1 MNKINLLPMAGINNV
16 GRDEALQVRGDAP
29 RTYLREAVNVDISP
43 NGKPRMRDGLR
54 KVSPTP
60 LENLW
65 QSPLHGDTFATLG
78 DQWVKVDVSTWGT
91 EALATIGEGPVSYI
105 VLNNAV
111 VAAGPAGVFTFGGVG
126 AMRLTIDPPPP
137 PMVSAGAGALEAG
150 SYGVSVSWLRGA
162 MESPPSGIT
171 HCQIGA
177 GGGLDVVLP
186 LCLDPTVTHARLY
199 FTRHNGGELARGEE
213 YPISQSAVAVPLL
226 PKLGGPP
233 QFWRMD
239 AMPTGRYLGYWRGR
253 IMTARANV
261 LRFSEAMAYHIHD
274 QRHGY
279 VQMPQRITF
288 VQPVDAGIWV
298 GQVDHVAFLQGTS
311 PESLELQAKATK
323 APVPGS
329 AIKVKAEV
337 LGEMAA
343 GGGECA
349 VWLAENGYVVGT
361 AGGAVVEP
369 MAKVMKGVRASAG
382 ATVVFGDRLLTAV
395 T

>member
-1 MNKINLLPMAGINNV
+1 MNNVNLLPMAGINNV
-16 GRDEALQVRGDAP
+16 SKDEALQVRGDAP
-29 RTYLREAVNVDISP
+29 RIYLREALNVDISP

-54 KVSPTP
+54 NVTSTP
-60 LENLW
+60 LANLW
-65 QSPLHGDTFATLG
+65 QSPLHGDVFATLG
-78 DQWVKVDVSTWGT
+78 DQWVKVDPTDWSTQP
-91 EALATIGEGPVSYI
+91 LATIGEGAVSHM

-111 VAAGPAGVFTFGGVG
+111 LVAGPAGIFTFGGTN
-126 AMRLTIDPPPP
+126 AQRMTIDTPPP
-137 PMVSAGAGALEAG
+137 PMVTGGAGALDAG
-150 SYGVSVSWLRGA
+150 SYGVAVSWLRNG
-162 MESPPSGIT
+162 MESPPSAIT
-171 HCQIGA
+171 HCVLAG
-177 GGGLDVVLP
+177 GGGLDVILP
-186 LCLDPTVTHARLY
+186 MCMDSTVTHARLY
-199 FTRHNGGELARGEE
+199 FTRQNGGELARGED
-213 YPISQSAVAVPLL
+213 YPIGLSAVAVPLL

-239 AMPTGRYLGYWRGR
+239 AMPTGLYLGYWRGR
-253 IMTARANV
+253 LLTARANV

-288 VQPVDAGIWV
+288 VQPVDTGIWV
-298 GQVDHVAFLQGTS
+298 GQVDHVAFLQGAS
-311 PESLELQAKATK
+311 LESLELQTKATK

-337 LGEMAA
+337 LGEMA
-343 GGGECA
+343 GGGSECA

>member
-1 MNKINLLPMAGINNV
+1 MNNVNLLPMAGINNV
-16 GRDEALQVRGDAP
+16 GKDETLQVRGDAP
-29 RTYLREAVNVDISP
+29 RIYLREALNVDISP
-43 NGKPRMRDGLR
+43 NGMPRMRDGLR
-54 KVSPTP
+54 NVTSTP
-60 LENLW
+60 LANLW
-65 QSPLHGDTFATLG
+65 QSPLHGDVFATLG
-78 DQWVKVDVSTWGT
+78 DQWVKVDPTDWSTQP
-91 EALATIGEGPVSYI
+91 LATIGEGQVSHM

-111 VAAGPAGVFTFGGVG
+111 LAAGPAGIFTFGGTH
-126 AMRLTIDPPPP
+126 AQRMTIDTPPP
-137 PMVSAGAGALEAG
+137 PMVTGGAGAMEAG
-150 SYGVSVSWLRGA
+150 SYGVAVSWLRNG
-162 MESPPSGIT
+162 MESPPSAIT
-171 HCQIGA
+171 HCVLAG
-177 GGGLDVVLP
+177 GGGLDVILP
-186 LCLDPTVTHARLY
+186 MCMDSTVTHARLY
-199 FTRHNGGELARGEE
+199 FTRQNGGELARGED
-213 YPISQSAVAVPLL
+213 YPIGLSAVAVPLL

-239 AMPTGRYLGYWRGR
+239 AMPTGLYLGYWRGR
-253 IMTARANV
+253 LLTARANV

-298 GQVDHVAFLQGTS
+298 GQVDHVAFLQGAS
-311 PESLELQAKATK
+311 PESLELQTKAAK

-337 LGEMAA
+337 LGEMA
-343 GGGECA
+343 GGGSECA

>member
-1 MNKINLLPMAGINNV
+1 MDKINLLPMAGINRV
-16 GRDEALQVRGDAP
+16 GLDEALQVRGDAP
-29 RTYLREAVNVDISP
+29 RIFLREAVNVDISP
-43 NGKPRMRDGLR
+43 NGRPRIRDGLR
-54 KVSPTP
+54 NVSAAP
-60 LENLW
+60 LANLW

-78 DQWVKVDVSTWGT
+78 DQWVKVDTSTWAT
-91 EALATIGEGPVSYI
+91 ESLATIGDGPVSHI

-111 VAAGPAGVFTFGGVG
+111 VAAGPAGIFTFGGMG
-126 AMRLTIDPPPP
+126 ATRMTIDPPPP

-150 SYGVSVSWLRGA
+150 SYGVAVSWLRGA

-253 IMTARANV
+253 IMTASANV
-261 LRFSEAMAYHIHD
+261 LRFSEALAYHVHD
-274 QRHGY
+274 RRHGF

-288 VQPVDAGIWV
+288 VQPVDGGIWV
-298 GQVDHVAFLQGTS
+298 GQVDHVAFLQGASLDT
-311 PESLELQAKATK
+311 LELQARASK

-329 AIKVKAEV
+329 AINVKAEL
-337 LGEMAA
+337 LGDLAQ
-343 GGGECA
+343 GGSECA

>member
-16 GRDEALQVRGDAP
+16 GQDEALQVRGDSP

-54 KVSPTP
+54 NVSTAK

-78 DQWVKVDVSTWGT
+78 AQWVKVDVSTWET
-91 EALATIGEGPVSYI
+91 EALATIGEGPVSHA

-111 VAAGPAGVFTFGGVG
+111 VAAGPAGIFTFGGVG
-126 AMRLTIDPPPP
+126 ATRLTIDPPPP
-137 PMVSAGAGALEAG
+137 PMVSAGDGALEAG
-150 SYGVSVSWLRGA
+150 SYGVAVSWLRDS

-253 IMTARANV
+253 ILTASANV
-261 LRFSEAMAYHIHD
+261 LRFSEALAYHIHD
-274 QRHGY
+274 RRHGF

-288 VQPVDAGIWV
+288 VQPVDGGIWV
-298 GQVDHVAFLQGTS
+298 GQVDHVAFLQGAS
-311 PESLELQAKATK
+311 PDTLELQAKASR

-329 AIKVKAEV
+329 AIKVKAEL
-337 LGEMAA
+337 LGDLAQ
-343 GGGECA
+343 GGSECA
-349 VWLAENGYVVGT
+349 VWLADNGYVVGT
-361 AGGAVVEP
+361 AGGALVEP
-369 MAKVMKGVRASAG
+369 MAKVMKDVRATVG
-382 ATVVFGDRLLTAV
+382 ASVVFGDRLLTVV

>member
-29 RTYLREAVNVDISP
+29 RIYLREAVNVDISP

-54 KVSPTP
+54 NVTSTP
-60 LENLW
+60 LANLW
-65 QSPLHGDTFATLG
+65 QSPLHGDIFATLG
-78 DQWVKVDVSTWGT
+78 DQWVKVDPTDWSTQP
-91 EALATIGEGPVSYI
+91 LATIGEGQVSHM

-111 VAAGPAGVFTFGGVG
+111 LAAGPAGIFTFGGTH
-126 AMRLTIDPPPP
+126 AQRMTIDTPPP
-137 PMVSAGAGALEAG
+137 PMVTGGAGALEAG
-150 SYGVSVSWLRGA
+150 SYGVAVSWLRNG
-162 MESPPSGIT
+162 MESPPSAIT
-171 HCQIGA
+171 HCTLAG
-177 GGGLDVVLP
+177 GGGLDVILP
-186 LCLDPTVTHARLY
+186 MCMDATVTHARLY
-199 FTRHNGGELARGEE
+199 FTRHNGGELARGED
-213 YPISQSAVAVPLL
+213 YPIGLSVVAVPLL

-239 AMPTGRYLGYWRGR
+239 AMPTGLYLGYWRGR
-253 IMTARANV
+253 LLTARANV

-298 GQVDHVAFLQGTS
+298 GQVDHVAFLQGAS

-337 LGEMAA
+337 LGEMA
-343 GGGECA
+343 GGGSECA